1 MFHLFF
7 FFFFSLSSLT
17 FFRFIFRFH
26 LLPSSLLHIKCCTNQ
41 HIHPAD
47 ESFGFSFGSAEDVF
61 LQVNPRTPGGSS
73 SSSNYDGMATPVGVE
88 HLQVPR
94 SVSKAMRS
102 TPNFAFTPG
111 AHHTAMTPADQSRLA
126 PANVA
131 DLESASRHLG
141 GGRHAVMSAHRSGGQ
156 IPSSSK
162 KRKRGRSMLLGN
174 GSTPRENARNGADD
188 CFFIF
193 LFLLFFSFDLV
204 SFLFFFES

>member
-1 MFHLFF
+1 M
-7 FFFFSLSSLT
+7 
-17 FFRFIFRFH
+17 
-26 LLPSSLLHIKCCTNQ
+26 
-41 HIHPAD
+41 
-47 ESFGFSFGSAEDVF
+47 
-61 LQVNPRTPGGSS
+61 NPRTPGGSS

-88 HLQVPR
+88 HLEVPR

-111 AHHTAMTPADQSRLA
+111 AHRPAMTPADQSRLA

-141 GGRHAVMSAHRSGGQ
+141 GGGRHAERSSVMSANRSGGQ

-174 GSTPRENARNGADD
+174 GSTPRENARNGTL
-188 CFFIF
+188 CIFF
-193 LFLLFFSFDLV
+193 LFVCLSPALTLIFVNTFYF
-204 SFLFFFES
+204 